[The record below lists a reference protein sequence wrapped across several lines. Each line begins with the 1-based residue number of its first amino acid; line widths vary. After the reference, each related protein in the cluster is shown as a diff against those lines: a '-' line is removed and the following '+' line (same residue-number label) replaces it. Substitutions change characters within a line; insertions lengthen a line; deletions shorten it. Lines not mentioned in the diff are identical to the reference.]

1 MIRGL
6 YAAYTGL
13 EAAWRYQEAL
23 ADNIANATTVG
34 FKRQVG
40 ALASFEDVLL
50 AQQEPV
56 PAPLPARIQ
65 QIVGQIGT
73 GTFVAELTTD
83 LAIGPF
89 QHTGEELDLALER
102 GFFAVEGPD
111 GTRYYTK
118 AGHFQRDGEGRLVT
132 PHGYFVLGADGLP
145 LTLPATR
152 VAVEPDGR
160 IVADGNEVGRLL
172 LLDFPPEALT
182 RAGPAYFT
190 ADGEGIPV
198 DSGLRQGYLELSN
211 TQLTEELTTLLAV
224 HRAYQANQRI
234 LATLDTTLERA
245 AGELGRLGG

>member
-40 ALASFEDVLL
+40 AFASFQDVLL

-73 GTFVAELTTD
+73 GSFVAELTTD
-83 LAIGPF
+83 LSVGPF

-111 GTRYYTK
+111 GARYYTK

-132 PHGYFVLGADGLP
+132 PHGYFVLGEDGQP
-145 LTLPATR
+145 LTLPAGS
-152 VAVEPDGR
+152 VSIEPDGR
-160 IVADGNEVGRLL
+160 ITVDGNEVGRLL
-172 LLDFPPEALT
+172 LLDFAPGALT
-182 RAGPAYFT
+182 RAGAAYFT
-190 ADGEGIPV
+190 AADPGTPV

-211 TQLTEELTTLLAV
+211 SQLTEELTTLLAV

-234 LATLDTTLERA
+234 LATLDTTLDRA
-245 AGELGRLGG
+245 TGELGRLGG